1 MKLLNHMP
9 LGSPEEI
16 ETKPNRQHAKQ
27 TNARVSVQYHALFP
41 LHLFGH
47 AARSMGIQI
56 ADKIDR

>member
-1 MKLLNHMP
+1 MNHMP

-16 ETKPNRQHAKQ
+16 ETKRNRRHTKQ

-47 AARSMGIQI
+47 AARSMGIQ
-56 ADKIDR
+56 